1 MAGSP
6 LIGLLCLATRLAA
19 LWGRVT
25 AFLKK
30 LLIGSAE
37 GKFLPTVTAR
47 NLHISG
53 HRTPCVGL
61 YSPNHIFFA
70 RILFEFQKAGQ
81 NEAVQGPIGLAAGH
95 GIVLFAK
102 QERRTGRATADRL
115 KDENCASQVTPQG
128 DKFILPRGFPCDL
141 LPRRHSKAAYHRI
154 LRGGRTAHPA
164 FPNPAENI
172 RANPQ
177 RGQKL

>member
-6 LIGLLCLATRLAA
+6 LIGLLCLAARLAS
-19 LWGRVT
+19 LWGRVS

-30 LLIGSAE
+30 LLIGRAE

-70 RILFEFQKAGQ
+70 RILLEFQKTGQ
-81 NEAVQGPIGLAAGH
+81 NEAFQGVKRLEAGH
-95 GIVLFAK
+95 GIVLFEK
-102 QERRTGRATADRL
+102 QERRTGCGAADRL
-115 KDENCASQVTPQG
+115 
-128 DKFILPRGFPCDL
+128 
-141 LPRRHSKAAYHRI
+141 
-154 LRGGRTAHPA
+154 
-164 FPNPAENI
+164 
-172 RANPQ
+172 
-177 RGQKL
+177 